1 MLQHVNAA
9 GTTYAAPHVA
19 TLAGPLFACDIGI
32 QRPPALVAALEH
44 SDGRRRRSARRDA
57 LIYEAI
63 GRHVWDDG
71 YAVVAL
77 GKLPA
82 ALGIERR
89 RVTESLAR
97 LKAAGLVVVVQKGH
111 GGRGTSGRANVYKLP
126 DFSAALDHMGKR
138 RPTRPALAAP
148 TAADYERAKQSA
160 SAHGGAHSKGC
171 AAMRTESAPAPKQSA
186 LNHGGAPSSAE
197 NQAALNQASRVGT
210 GLRERSKIKD
220 ARTRQRAPSAG
231 RENGAREPD
240 SLSELDPN
248 GRQRGGEPRV
258 LGALL
263 ADLLAG
269 LPAWAGPGSGG
280 GGGPLN

>member
-1 MLQHVNAA
+1 M
-9 GTTYAAPHVA
+9 
-19 TLAGPLFACDIGI
+19 
-32 QRPPALVAALEH
+32 AALEH

-77 GKLPA
+77 GKLAA

-210 GLRERSKIKD
+210 GLRERSKIND
-220 ARTRQRAPSAG
+220 ARTRQRAPSAS

-258 LGALL
+258 LGDLL
-263 ADLLAG
+263 ADL
-269 LPAWAGPGSGG
+269 PARAGPGSGG

>member
-1 MLQHVNAA
+1 M
-9 GTTYAAPHVA
+9 
-19 TLAGPLFACDIGI
+19 
-32 QRPPALVAALEH
+32 
-44 SDGRRRRSARRDA
+44 
-57 LIYEAI
+57 
-63 GRHVWDDG
+63 
-71 YAVVAL
+71 
-77 GKLPA
+77 
-82 ALGIERR
+82 
-89 RVTESLAR
+89 
-97 LKAAGLVVVVQKGH
+97 VVVQKGH

-210 GLRERSKIKD
+210 GLRERSKIND
-220 ARTRQRAPSAG
+220 ARTRQRAPSAS

-258 LGALL
+258 PWRPTGRPTSTGRPWKWRRRRPAQLSGPRCRECGAPVAP
-263 ADLLAG
+263 ADAARGCERCRACCPLAG
-269 LPAWAGPGSGG
+269 EIDATEWPFLSKPTARIGAGAQLPCYVPGAVSIRQQSPHELRDIQAGGLRPH
-280 GGGPLN
+280 P